1 MDAFLNDLKHSL
13 RTFLRN
19 PAFTLTAL
27 AALTLGIGTNTAIF
41 SVVNRVLLKPVA
53 APDPDRIVVLGSTR
67 ATGLP
72 LGGSIGGSPTRFNVW
87 RQQTALFEDI
97 SAYRFGSMNL
107 TGVDMPEQVLMAQV
121 SADYFHL
128 FGLPMAQ
135 GRSFATTEDRPH
147 AGNFAIL
154 SDAFWHRE
162 FSAAP
167 MVGNTVSL
175 NGSPYV
181 VVGIMANVETE
192 SPKPIDI
199 WVPFQLDPASIDQS
213 HYFGV
218 AARVRPGVTQAMI
231 KTQLQVATD
240 DFRRK
245 FPNVS
250 TTLPGVTFIAEP
262 IKDVLDRNIRSS
274 LLILAVAV
282 SFVLL
287 IACANVANLLL
298 VRAAGRKREIAIRVA
313 IGASRARLI
322 RQLLAESVALSVAGG
337 ILGLLL
343 GIAGIRA
350 LLALNPG
357 DIPRIGQSGIT
368 ADWRVV
374 AFTLLLSIAT
384 GILFGL
390 IPAMQATRIEM
401 TTVPR
406 KNKIRAILVVSEVS
420 LALILLIGSGLLI
433 RSFVSMRSVNPGF
446 DTHNVLTLQMSLT
459 GDQYQKTAGVA
470 RLADASI
477 ERIRALP
484 GVESAAA
491 GCCMPIGPVPNAP
504 FVIANRPLTGTF
516 HARANMP
523 TISPDY
529 FDVFRIPILRGRKF
543 TDRDVAGAPPVA
555 IINQAMAREFWPN
568 NDAVGARISLGSK
581 SSAEPSTPLEIVGI
595 AGDVRERTD
604 RATDPEGYTI
614 YIPLPQT
621 SDGYTSYIV
630 RIPTNWMV
638 RTRVEPHSLTSA
650 VKNEL
655 IQASRG
661 LAVVNIRSMDE
672 IESASTAR
680 QDFNMVL
687 MLIFGGS
694 ALLLAA
700 IGIYGL
706 MAFSVEQRTREIGIR
721 IALGAASNSVQNMV
735 IGQGMLL
742 VLMGSAVGIAASL
755 GLTRFLASFLYGVT
769 ALDPAVFIAVPIL
782 LAAVALAAIW
792 LPARRASQVDPI
804 QALRCD

>member
-1 MDAFLNDLKHSL
+1 MPPLLADLRHSF

-53 APDPDRIVVLGSTR
+53 APDPDRIIVLGSTR
-67 ATGLP
+67 PNGP
-72 LGGSIGGSPTRFNVW
+72 PIGGSPTRFNLW
-87 RQQTALFEDI
+87 REQTALFEDI

-107 TGVDMPEQVLMAQV
+107 TGVDAPEQVQIGQV
-121 SADYFHL
+121 SVDYFHL
-128 FGLPMAQ
+128 FGIRISL
-135 GRSFATTEDRPH
+135 GRTFSAAEDLPH
-147 AGNFAIL
+147 AGNFVIL
-154 SDAFWHRE
+154 SDPFWHRA
-162 FSAAP
+162 FAAAP
-167 MVGNTVSL
+167 LLGKTISL

-181 VVGIMANVETE
+181 VVGITAPGVETE
-192 SPKPIDI
+192 SPKPIDV
-199 WVPFQLDPASIDQS
+199 WVPFQIDPASQEQN
-213 HYFGV
+213 HYFAV
-218 AARVRPGVTQAMI
+218 AARIRPGVTQAMI
-231 KTQLQVATD
+231 KTQLQTATD
-240 DFRRK
+240 DFRRRW
-245 FPNVS
+245 PGVS
-250 TTLPGVTFIAEP
+250 TTLPGMTFIAEP
-262 IKDVLDRNIRSS
+262 MQDVLDRNIRTS

-298 VRAAGRKREIAIRVA
+298 VRAAGRKREIAIRIA
-313 IGASRARLI
+313 IGATRARLI
-322 RQLLAESVALSVAGG
+322 RQLLAESVLLSLIGG
-337 ILGLLL
+337 ILGLAL
-343 GIAGIRA
+343 GIVGIRA

-357 DIPRIGQSGIT
+357 DIPRIGPSGIST
-368 ADWRVV
+368 DWRIV
-374 AFTLLLSIAT
+374 AFTFLLSIAT
-384 GILFGL
+384 GLVFGL
-390 IPAMQATRIEM
+390 IPAVQAPRIEL
-401 TTVPR
+401 TNAPR
-406 KNKIRAILVVSEVS
+406 RHRVRAVLVVSEVS

-433 RSFVSMRSVNPGF
+433 KSFVSMRSIDPGF
-446 DTHNVLTLQMSLT
+446 DTHHVLTLQMSLT

-470 RLADASI
+470 RLADASM

-491 GCCMPIGPVPNAP
+491 GCCLPIGAAPNAP

-523 TISPDY
+523 PISPEF
-529 FDVFRIPILRGRKF
+529 FDVFKIPILRGRKF
-543 TDRDVAGAPPVA
+543 TDRDVAGAPAVA

-568 NDAVGARISLGSK
+568 GDAVGARINLGSK
-581 SSAEPSTPLEIVGI
+581 ATAEPTTALEIVGI

-604 RATDPEGYTI
+604 RSTDPQGNVIYT
-614 YIPLPQT
+614 PLPQT
-621 SDGYTSYIV
+621 SDAYTSYIV
-630 RIPTNWMV
+630 RLPTIWMI
-638 RTRVEPHSLTSA
+638 RTRVEPHSLA
-650 VKNEL
+650 PAIKNEL

-721 IALGAASNSVQNMV
+721 IALGARNVQSMV
-735 IGQGMLL
+735 IAQGMLL
-742 VLMGSAVGIAASL
+742 VLTGAVIGVAASL
-755 GLTRFLASFLYGVT
+755 GLTRFLESFLYGVKT
-769 ALDPAVFIAVPIL
+769 FDPVVFIAVPIL

-792 LPARRASQVDPI
+792 LPARRASRVDPI
-804 QALRCD
+804 RALRCD

>member
-1 MDAFLNDLKHSL
+1 MPPFFTDLRHSL

-19 PAFTLTAL
+19 PSFTLTAL
-27 AALTLGIGTNTAIF
+27 AALTLGIGANTAIF

-53 APDPDRIVVLGSTR
+53 APDPDKIVVLGSTR
-67 ATGLP
+67 TNGP
-72 LGGSIGGSPTRFNVW
+72 PIGGSPTRFNLW
-87 RQQTALFEDI
+87 REQTALFDDI

-107 TGVDMPEQVLMAQV
+107 TGVDAPEQVQIAQV

-128 FGLPMAQ
+128 FGLLIAQ
-135 GRSFATTEDRPH
+135 GRSFTAAEDRPH

-154 SDAFWHRE
+154 SDAFWHRA

-167 MVGNTVSL
+167 LLGKTVSL

-181 VVGIMANVETE
+181 VVGIIGNVETE
-192 SPKPIDI
+192 SPKPIDV
-199 WVPFQLDPASIDQS
+199 WVPFQIDPTSIDQS
-213 HYFGV
+213 HYFAV
-218 AARVRPGVTQAMI
+218 AARIRPGVTTAMI

-245 FPNVS
+245 FPGVS

-262 IKDVLDRNIRSS
+262 MKDVLDRNIRPS

-298 VRAAGRKREIAIRVA
+298 VRAAGRKREIAIRIA

-322 RQLLAESVALSVAGG
+322 RQLLSESVVLSLAGG
-337 ILGLLL
+337 VLGLLL
-343 GIAGIRA
+343 GMAGIRA

-368 ADWRVV
+368 ADLRVI
-374 AFTLLLSIAT
+374 AFTLLLSVAT
-384 GILFGL
+384 GLLFGL
-390 IPAMQATRIEM
+390 IPAMQASRIEL
-401 TTVPR
+401 TSVPR
-406 KNKIRAILVVSEVS
+406 KNKIRAALVVSEVS

-433 RSFVSMRSVNPGF
+433 KSFVSMRSVNPGF

-459 GDQYQKTAGVA
+459 GDQYQKTAGLS
-470 RLADASI
+470 RLIDDSM

-491 GCCMPIGPVPNAP
+491 GCCTPIGSVPNAP
-504 FVIANRPLTGTF
+504 FVIANRPLNGTF

-523 TISPDY
+523 TISPDF
-529 FDVFRIPILRGRKF
+529 FDVFKIPILRGRKF
-543 TDRDVAGAPPVA
+543 TDRDVAGAPAVA

-568 NDAVGARISLGSK
+568 NDAIGARISLGSK
-581 SSAEPSTPLEIVGI
+581 SSSEPSTALEIVGI

-604 RATDPEGYTI
+604 RSTDPEGNII

-621 SDGYTSYIV
+621 DDGYTAYIV
-630 RIPTNWMV
+630 RNPTIWMV
-638 RTRVEPHSLTSA
+638 RTRVEPHSLSA
-650 VKNEL
+650 AIKNEL
-655 IQASRG
+655 VQASRG

-687 MLIFGGS
+687 MLIFGAS

-721 IALGAASNSVQNMV
+721 IALGATNVQNMV
-735 IGQGMLL
+735 IVQGMLL
-742 VLMGSAVGIAASL
+742 VLIGLSIGVAASL
-755 GLTRFLASFLYGVT
+755 ALTRFLSSFLYGVA
-769 ALDPAVFIAVPIL
+769 ALDPEVFIAVPLL

-792 LPARRASQVDPI
+792 LPARRASRVDPI
-804 QALRCD
+804 QALRCE